1 MTPREELNLILE
13 LIKKYNLPLSP
24 ILEYAVNEKKDE
36 YPEEETS
43 APVMSQ
49 IREDIVSL
57 SKDIK
62 DDEPDVDPEMIELTR
77 EIIEAA
83 RTPNGGFTKK
93 QLAAI
98 GISWPAPKD
107 WIERKIGTFISH
119 KQLENFNHIEYVVQK
134 SLKTY
139 SSHSAPSGK
148 KAKNRQ
154 ELRRTLAILR
164 AITHF
169 ENPTTIRNIA
179 RTISRT
185 DWGGSVLESD
195 VEVLIKCIPEIL
207 NVGNGTYIL
216 KEKYHQHNRK
226 SDNVGLQPSVGENKH
241 KQMPNMT
248 KPNNDNYL
256 DERNKFK
263 SFLAKQKSNFNKPYS
278 DSSVKLYSS
287 LLTSAE
293 MRKIL
298 TQLAGNPNI
307 FEINDMQIIY
317 NVICHIKDFSDVTF
331 SKGPV
336 ISALNL
342 YILYKTDGA
351 FDFEKL
357 RSSIEGNDSKGDC
370 GDDKYMEKRVPG
382 EPTLSV
388 LFPDGRKIKEFY
400 SSQTFNKTLVSIGV
414 DEIYKLDI
422 VTANKFLIVKWNE
435 HFSQNQYQRL
445 DKNNYVCR
453 LDNERRISILREI
466 SERLDL
472 NLMVELS

>member
-139 SSHSAPSGK
+139 SSHSTPSGK

-216 KEKYHQHNRK
+216 KEKYHLHNRK

-248 KPNNDNYL
+248 KSNNDNYL

-287 LLTSAE
+287 SLTSAE

-307 FEINDMQIIY
+307 FEINDMQIIDD
-317 NVICHIKDFSDVTF
+317 VIRYIKESSDISFT
-331 SKGPV
+331 KGPV
-336 ISALNL
+336 ISALNHFV
-342 YILYKTDGA
+342 IYKTSNGLSPAKQRDSVV
-351 FDFEKL
+351 
-357 RSSIEGNDSKGDC
+357 SSDTDQSLIKGT
-370 GDDKYMEKRVPG
+370 PG

-388 LFPDGRKIKEFY
+388 LFPDGKRIKEFY
-400 SSQTFNKTLVSIGV
+400 SSQTFIRTLICIGV
-414 DEIYKLDI
+414 EKIRNLHIKI
-422 VTANKFLIVKWNE
+422 SNKALIVKRNE
-435 HFSQNQYQRL
+435 PFSKSVYKRL
-445 DKNNYVCR
+445 DKNHYVYR
-453 LDNERRISILREI
+453 LDNEHRISVLRDI
-466 SERLDL
+466 SEKL
-472 NLMVELS
+472 NLNIKVNLSI